1 MPLLRDENSPWDT
14 NVDALA
20 RECTLRALDL
30 LVAWKIE
37 SLNEM
42 ATDIAGI
49 KPPPPQRSAPLPP
62 LTYMPTCSSTTKIAA
77 KSCARFEMSVECS
90 TARPTRHPN
99 RQTHRTTENRRSGTV
114 LR

>member
-20 RECTLRALDL
+20 RECALRALDL

-49 KPPPPQRSAPLPP
+49 KPPTATTVSAAATAHIHAHMQQYHGICSKGLREVRNVGRMLDRATYPTPKPPDPP
-62 LTYMPTCSSTTKIAA
+62 
-77 KSCARFEMSVECS
+77 
-90 TARPTRHPN
+90 HN
-99 RQTHRTTENRRSGTV
+99 RKP
-114 LR
+114 